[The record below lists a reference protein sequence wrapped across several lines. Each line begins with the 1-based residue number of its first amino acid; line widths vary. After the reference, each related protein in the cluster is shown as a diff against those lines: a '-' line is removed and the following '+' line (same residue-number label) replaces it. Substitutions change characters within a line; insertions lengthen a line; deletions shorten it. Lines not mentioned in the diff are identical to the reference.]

1 MWCSYVEYEDE
12 STKVTSTDKEL
23 AVKEKQAAKRIDIAP
38 VLPHLG
44 VALAAYLI
52 GLAGPII
59 TKVRMALAVIQETGG
74 ADLKI
79 TEWVYLYT
87 SFLGTGL
94 CLILL
99 LATRRMGFAIAAWVF
114 SGIALFSSLLA
125 LWLRQ
130 TDKGDATSGWGMY
143 LSIFGVILAVY
154 ALSNI
159 IMRRSDQ
166 QKKLAEERASLEI
179 TDAVGLAQ
187 RDLLAQQKRDWD
199 TNPLFVDD
207 RRQQAAERHH
217 STPQAPKPQANEAKP
232 NEAKPNE
239 ATPNG
244 SPNPKP
250 ATPPENPSAD

>member
-1 MWCSYVEYEDE
+1 M
-12 STKVTSTDKEL
+12 TSTDKEL

-52 GLAGPII
+52 ALAGPII
-59 TKVRMALAVIQETGG
+59 TQVTMALAVIQNTGG
-74 ADLKI
+74 AHLKI

-87 SFLGTGL
+87 SFVGTGL
-94 CLILL
+94 CLIFL

-130 TDKGDATSGWGMY
+130 TDDGPAKSGWGMY

-154 ALSNI
+154 ALSTI

-166 QKKLAEERASLEI
+166 QRKLAEERASLDI

-207 RRQQAAERHH
+207 RRQQALQRH
-217 STPQAPKPQANEAKP
+217 QNADAPSADATSADAPDATAGEAP
-232 NEAKPNE
+232 
-239 ATPNG
+239 T
-244 SPNPKP
+244 PKP
-250 ATPPENPSAD
+250 ARSPENPNAD